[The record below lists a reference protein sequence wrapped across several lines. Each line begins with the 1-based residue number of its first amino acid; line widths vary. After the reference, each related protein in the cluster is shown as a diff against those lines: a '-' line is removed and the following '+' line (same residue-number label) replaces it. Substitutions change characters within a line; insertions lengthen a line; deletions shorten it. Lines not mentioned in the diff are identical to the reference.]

1 MSTYTT
7 NFYEVMGGDVSDEN
21 VEAVRQK
28 FFNFDYNFYS
38 QDKRVELE
46 TKFINHFIMAEF
58 GQETPAL
65 FRMYTRNFFKEYGPY
80 YSDLYEATEKLDP
93 YKNAGWKKTF
103 EWKSNSN
110 SDHADNVTTRGDI
123 NTDTIYGKKSVN
135 KGSVNTDNTG
145 DKTRVLDTT
154 STDNH
159 TGNDKHFKTGN
170 VTSKDSGSTTATFDG
185 SDTNTNTLNL
195 NNTRTGSE
203 VDNGN
208 GSSNG
213 SSSSRKDTSQTGSTT
228 TDVGDR
234 VHVEYAYPTGTNIN
248 TGSAGDNNGGG
259 DTLFG
264 TRLGHQLTGGT
275 NGTVDKGYSTT
286 ESMNGRATHE
296 NDGSSNNASNNSTNV
311 KEYRNVN
318 DKQTGTSRVDG
329 KSNNT
334 NKTDVDLSK
343 TDTYNTSDTDQF
355 NSKNVISETGNVKD
369 IDNLHEA
376 RIVANNQSDSGTDK
390 HNTNTDME
398 RESKGNG
405 KVETKED
412 YSESIEGLD
421 ESMSN
426 LFNQYKRARMNLD
439 SQFFRD
445 ARDYGL
451 FMEVY

>member
-21 VEAVRQK
+21 VEAVRQQ
-28 FFNFDYNFYS
+28 FFNFNYNFYS
-38 QDKRVELE
+38 QEKRVELE

-103 EWKSNSN
+103 DWESKSN
-110 SDHADNVTTRGDI
+110 SDHEDNVTTKGDI
-123 NTDTIYGKKSVN
+123 NTDLTYGKKSVN
-135 KGSVNTDNTG
+135 RGSVNTNNTG
-145 DKTRVLDTT
+145 DKTRVLNTS

-159 TGNDKHFKTGN
+159 TGNDKHFKTGS
-170 VTSKDSGSTTATFDG
+170 VSSKDSGSTTATFDG
-185 SDTNTNTLNL
+185 TDENINTLNI
-195 NNTRTGSE
+195 NNVRTGSE
-203 VDNGN
+203 VDSGHGSSS
-208 GSSNG
+208 GSSN
-213 SSSSRKDTSQTGSTT
+213 SNKDTTQKGSTT
-228 TDVGDR
+228 TGVGDR

-248 TGSAGDNNGGG
+248 TGSAADNNGGG
-259 DTLFG
+259 NVIYG
-264 TRLGHQLTGGT
+264 TQGYNVLTGGT
-275 NGTVDKGYSTT
+275 NGTVDKGYNTT
-286 ESMNGRATHE
+286 ETLNGRGSNE
-296 NDGSSNNASNNSTNV
+296 NDSSSNNSSNNNTNT

-329 KSNNT
+329 KSHNT
-334 NKTDVDLSK
+334 NKTDVNLTK

-355 NSKNVISETGNVKD
+355 NSKNVISETGSVKD
-369 IDNLHEA
+369 VDDLHESKT
-376 RIVANNQSDSGTDK
+376 IFNNQTDSGTDK
-390 HNTNTDME
+390 HNTNTDMA
-398 RESKGNG
+398 RNSKGNG
-405 KVETKED
+405 NVKTNEN
-412 YSESIEGLD
+412 YSETIVGLD

-439 SQFFRD
+439 KQFFKD